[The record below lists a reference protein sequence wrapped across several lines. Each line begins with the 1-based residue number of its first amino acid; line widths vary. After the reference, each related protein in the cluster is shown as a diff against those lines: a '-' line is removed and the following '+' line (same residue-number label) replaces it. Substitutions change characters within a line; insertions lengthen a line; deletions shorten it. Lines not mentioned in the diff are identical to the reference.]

1 MIYSY
6 HSEADASLSL
16 SASLEVSYHQGN
28 QETLLRSNVGDFVID
43 EAECFENFA
52 EGTYDGVFEI
62 AALEAFSY
70 KVGKTYHTAIRAILL
85 SYSLSTPK
93 TERERPTLLDLAF
106 AFSEGFL
113 DEGEKY
119 PT

>member
-1 MIYSY
+1 MYAY

-28 QETLLRSNVGDFVID
+28 QETLLKSNVGDFVID

-52 EGTYDGVFEI
+52 EGTYDDVFEI

-93 TERERPTLLDLAF
+93 TARERPTLLDLAF